1 MSNNWLDYEVVMD
14 NLKGMDT
21 MHRNNSNSALETSV
35 KIGDL
40 LLIPEKAIIIEDSAI
55 ISDLHLGIEQSM
67 PGYVPRLQIG
77 EIVESVKEIFESYGI
92 ERLIVNGDMKH
103 EFSQNMPYEWDDVRY
118 FVESVNEFG
127 ELRVVRGNHD
137 NYLAAILAKYGIEL
151 EKSIRLAGWMV
162 AHGHEAIEAEKLII
176 GHEHPSIRIR
186 SGYASYTYP
195 CFLRGKKV
203 ESGVEREL
211 IVLPAF
217 SPMVTGSD
225 VITTF
230 SYLSPLLNSFS
241 SAEIEVY
248 AVEDRVYSMGNL
260 KKLREIVE
268 RRI

>member
-1 MSNNWLDYEVVMD
+1 MYRNNYS
-14 NLKGMDT
+14 
-21 MHRNNSNSALETSV
+21 NSNSVLETSV

-137 NYLAAILAKYGIEL
+137 NYLAAILAKYDIEL
-151 EKSIRLAGWMV
+151 ERSIRLNVWVV

-195 CFLRGKKV
+195 CFLRGKKI
-203 ESGVEREL
+203 ESGVNRINKEL

-225 VITTF
+225 VIATLSF
-230 SYLSPLLNSFS
+230 LSPPLNSFS

-248 AVEDRVYSMGNL
+248 AIEDRVYSMGNL
-260 KKLREIVE
+260 EGLREVVE

>member
-1 MSNNWLDYEVVMD
+1 MGLDLMLE
-14 NLKGMDT
+14 
-21 MHRNNSNSALETSV
+21 NNSDSALVKTSV
-35 KIGDL
+35 KTSLKKSVKTGDL
-40 LLIPEKAIIIEDSAI
+40 LLTPEKVIIIEDTAI

-67 PGYVPRLQIG
+67 PGSVPRLQIR
-77 EIVESVKEIFESYGI
+77 EIVESVEDIFKSYEID
-92 ERLIVNGDMKH
+92 RLIVNGDMKH

-118 FVESVNEFG
+118 FVESVQEFG
-127 ELRVVRGNHD
+127 ELSVVRGNHD
-137 NYLAAILAKYGIEL
+137 NYLAAILAKYGIKL
-151 EKSIRLAGWMV
+151 EKSIQLKDWTI

-195 CFLRGKKV
+195 CFLRSKKV
-203 ESGVEREL
+203 ELGVEKEL

-230 SYLSPLLNSFS
+230 SFLSPILNSFS
-241 SAEIEVY
+241 SSEIGVY